1 MALENSKCRAKI
13 QGDPLST
20 VLFCLLLG
28 HAVRNIAIFSR
39 HHQLSAFADDIRIA
53 ARNPRALTD
62 AFNELGT
69 APTNI
74 GLQVNT
80 SKNEIPDLYTKE
92 ALAWKTI
99 FLETPVS
106 LSI

>member
-1 MALENSKCRAKI
+1 
-13 QGDPLST
+13 
-20 VLFCLLLG
+20 VLG
-28 HAVRNIAIFSR
+28 HAVTNIPIFSR
-39 HHQLSAFADDIRIA
+39 HQLSAFADDICTV

-80 SKNEIPDLYTKE
+80 SKNETPGLYTKKATLSE
-92 ALAWKTI
+92 ALAVEKHI
-99 FLETPVS
+99 FGKPSVFKFLGVLVATDNVVTGD
-106 LSI
+106 I